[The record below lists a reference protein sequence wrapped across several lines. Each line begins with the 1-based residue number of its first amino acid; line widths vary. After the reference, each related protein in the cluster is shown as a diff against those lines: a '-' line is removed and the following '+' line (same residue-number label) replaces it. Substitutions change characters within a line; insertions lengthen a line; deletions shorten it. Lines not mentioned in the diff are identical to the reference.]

1 MDISKYTDAELVYLT
16 LQGMFGNGDQRKA
29 ALGNRYSAV
38 QALINSGSKGTKPE
52 AGTGYNEAQVR
63 SVLKSVLSLSNSDVE
78 NIISDIIQ
86 KLNQQ
91 RRSAESGKK

>member
-1 MDISKYTDAELVYLT
+1 MGISKYTDAELVYLT

-52 AGTGYNEAQVR
+52 AVTGYTETQVR
-63 SVLKSVLSLSNSDVE
+63 SVLKSVLSLSDSDISE
-78 NIISDIIQ
+78 IIDNIIQ
-86 KLNQQ
+86 KLNQ
-91 RRSAESGKK
+91 SA